1 MPASPLTPELS
12 ALEFENRYAE
22 FDRVVRRRRSIRRF
36 TKRPIAES
44 DMRDV
49 IDAGLLAP
57 NSSNLQA
64 FEFYWVRS
72 PEKKKALATA
82 CLSQSAARTAQELVV
97 CVARWDQW
105 DDTRKEYLTWL
116 ETQPNVPKPVML
128 YYRRLA
134 QTLYSQGPFGV
145 VGAARK
151 VVATLTGIAQPVPR
165 GPMDEADMRVWAV
178 KSAALA
184 CENVMLAAVA
194 KGFDSC
200 PMEGMDAVRVGRIV
214 GARGDRWDIPMVLGF
229 GYRADNAIWATQ
241 WRRERDKLVHEI

>member
-1 MPASPLTPELS
+1 MPASPLTPELE
-12 ALEFENRYAE
+12 ALEFEARYSE

-36 TKRPIAES
+36 TKRPIDATDMS
-44 DMRDV
+44 D
-49 IDAGLLAP
+49 ILDASLLAP
-57 NSSNLQA
+57 NSSNMQA
-64 FEFYWVRS
+64 FELYWVRT
-72 PEKKKALATA
+72 PEKKKALVEA

-105 DDTRKEYLTWL
+105 DDTRREYLAWL

-134 QTLYSQGPFGV
+134 QTLYGLGPFGLNGALKKVTAAV
-145 VGAARK
+145 VGLAR
-151 VVATLTGIAQPVPR
+151 PVPR
-165 GPMDEADMRVWAV
+165 GPSDHAEMRLWSV

-184 CENVMLAAVA
+184 CENLMLAATA

-200 PMEGMDAVRVGRIV
+200 PMEGMDPVRVGKIV
-214 GARGDRWDIPMVLGF
+214 GLRGSSWDIPMVLGF

-241 WRRERDKLVHEI
+241 WRRDRDKLVHEI